1 MPPKPKQPAPSK
13 KTDQK
18 KKEKVIEDKT
28 FGLKNKKGA
37 KQQKFIQQVEKQVK
51 TGGVPPRKLQDD
63 NQKKVD
69 KEKRE
74 IEKKEMSML
83 FKPVVTQK
91 IEKGTDPK
99 SVLCAFFKQG
109 QCTKGDKCKFS
120 HDLSVERKVEKRSLY
135 VDLRDDDNMDLWDE
149 EKLQEVIGKK
159 HGESNSVKPTTEIIC
174 KYFLDAVEK
183 NKYGWFWECPN
194 GGDKC
199 IYRHALPPGFVLK
212 KDKKKEDKKDEIS
225 IEELVERERAALGTN
240 LTKVT
245 LETMTAWKK
254 RKLKEKKEQL
264 LKEEEKKRSDYKAG
278 RQVGLSGREM
288 FYFNPD
294 LAANDLTEDG
304 DVALDSYAR
313 EDEEDDSEIQYKDI
327 ELNYLECEASEAD
340 GTGTVAPENRF
351 NSLPA
356 TNGSIESPDEPP
368 SEEGAAAVP
377 INENLF
383 MDDDLEELDEL
394 EDEIDAL
401 DIDH

>member
-1 MPPKPKQPAPSK
+1 MPPKAKQQAPSK
-13 KTDQK
+13 KAEQK

-37 KQQKFIQQVEKQVK
+37 KQQRFIQQVEKQVK
-51 TGGVPPRKLQDD
+51 TGGVPPRKLHDE
-63 NQKKVD
+63 NQKKLE
-69 KEKRE
+69 KEKKE
-74 IEKKEMSML
+74 QEKKEMSLL
-83 FKPVVTQK
+83 FRPVVTQK

-99 SVLCAFFKQG
+99 SVLCAFYKQG
-109 QCTKGDKCKFS
+109 QCSKGDKCKFS
-120 HDLSVERKVEKRSLY
+120 HDVSVERKVEKRSLY
-135 VDLRDDDNMDLWDE
+135 VDLRDDDNMESWDE

-159 HGESNSVKPTTEIIC
+159 HGESNSRKPTTEIIC
-174 KYFLDAVEK
+174 KYFLQAVEK

-212 KDKKKEDKKDEIS
+212 KDKKKDDKKDEIS
-225 IEELVERERAALGTN
+225 IEELVERERANLGTN

-264 LKEEEKKRSDYKAG
+264 LKEEEKKRNDYKAG
-278 RQVGLSGREM
+278 RQMGLSGREM

-294 LAANDLTEDG
+294 LAANDLMEDG
-304 DVALDSYAR
+304 DEAFDSYAR
-313 EDEEDDSEIQYKDI
+313 EEDDEDGVQYK
-327 ELNYLECEASEAD
+327 ELELDSLEKEASEVD
-340 GTGTVAPENRF
+340 GTGTVAPADRFKDQKTLENGM
-351 NSLPA
+351 S
-356 TNGSIESPDEPP
+356 TGSK

-383 MDDDLEELDEL
+383 LDDDLDDLDEL
-394 EDEIDAL
+394 EDLADDVEGL
-401 DIDH
+401 KVNH